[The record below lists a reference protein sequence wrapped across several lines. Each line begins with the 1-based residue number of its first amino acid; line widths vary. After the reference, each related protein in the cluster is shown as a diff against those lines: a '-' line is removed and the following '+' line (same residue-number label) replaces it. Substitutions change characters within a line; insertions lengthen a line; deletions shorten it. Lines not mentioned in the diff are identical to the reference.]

1 MYRSENHYQIMFKL
15 RKSGRKLIGK
25 HGWKFWIWVFG
36 LDSLDLS
43 KKIKI
48 QKKSKEII
56 QAGPNPGPVA
66 LVPRYILIT
75 TNYQH
80 YFIGFKGFKLCII
93 LFTF

>member
-1 MYRSENHYQIMFKL
+1 MYRSENHYQISETHELPMFKL

-25 HGWKFWIWVFG
+25 QGWKFWIWVSKNIGFG

-48 QKKSKEII
+48 QKKSNEI

-66 LVPRYILIT
+66 LVPRY
-75 TNYQH
+75 
-80 YFIGFKGFKLCII
+80 
-93 LFTF
+93 